1 MAQMQLECINLL
13 IKKKFRK
20 SLNLD
25 TKLMF
30 ILFLELRESNIGT
43 NLKNAEVYFQNV
55 KVEILMMLKLVQN
68 KFIP

>member
-43 NLKNAEVYFQNV
+43 NLKNAEV
-55 KVEILMMLKLVQN
+55 
-68 KFIP
+68 

>member
-13 IKKKFRK
+13 IKKKFQK
-20 SLNLD
+20 PLNLD

-43 NLKNAEVYFQNV
+43 ILKNAEV
-55 KVEILMMLKLVQN
+55 
-68 KFIP
+68 